1 MAGFLP
7 RRERWGS
14 LNVLAILDAVFVSI
28 DRWRG
33 RVMQIPLMLSR
44 NWVELGW

>member
-14 LNVLAILDAVFVSI
+14 LNALAISDAVLFWKSC
-28 DRWRG
+28 
-33 RVMQIPLMLSR
+33 QLSSFSYQLKTA
-44 NWVELGW
+44 VA